1 MMQGDRHSMSRQ
13 LQNFERTLNQYKSMM
28 NETALSQFLTK
39 SLVIV
44 VTGSN
49 DYINNYLRP
58 EYYGTSRNYSAPQF
72 GNLLLN
78 TFGRQILVI
87 ILPMVNLWSKLSI

>member
-1 MMQGDRHSMSRQ
+1 
-13 LQNFERTLNQYKSMM
+13 M

-87 ILPMVNLWSKLSI
+87 ILLMVNLWSKLSI